1 MKKIS
6 VIVPVY
12 NLEDCVLRC
21 LESLRNQDLPSDEYE
36 VIFVDDGSTDGTAEL
51 LRRHLP
57 ENGRLISQKN
67 NRQGA
72 ARNNGLRHAEGK
84 YVWYVDGDDAAA
96 PNVLGKLYAAME
108 ANALD
113 VLFFEYIEVLFDGT
127 QRPGPAIAG
136 DCGRVYS
143 GREYLALRTLSLGP
157 VYVYNREFLLR
168 HALFFMEGVSFE
180 DSELMPRVCYCAQR
194 IMNWEGPIPY
204 LRHVRE
210 GSTTTVFK
218 PERVSDL
225 AKVVSQML
233 NFAHAVRG
241 DTEASHIAY
250 YAAMVFNTFFA
261 RYRRL
266 TRHEKRGITLPP
278 GFSRTRVVRAMR
290 DSRFP
295 KYRLEGLAL
304 RLLWP
309 FIFTFSGKSA
319 GSP

>member
-21 LESLRNQDLPSDEYE
+21 LESLRNQDLPPEEYE
-36 VIFVDDGSTDGTAEL
+36 LIFVDDGSTDDTAEL

-72 ARNNGLRHAEGK
+72 ARNNGLRHAGGK

-113 VLFFEYIEVLFDGT
+113 VLFFEYVEILPDGMR
-127 QRPGPAIAG
+127 RPGPAIAG
-136 DCGRVYS
+136 GCGRVYS
-143 GREYLALRTLSLGP
+143 GGEYLALRTLSLGP
-157 VYVYNREFLLR
+157 VYMYNREFLLR
-168 HALFFMEGVSFE
+168 HSLFFMEGVSFE
-180 DSELMPRVCYCAQR
+180 DSELMPRVCYHARR
-194 IMNWEGPIPY
+194 IMNWDEKPY
-204 LRHVRE
+204 LRYVRE

-218 PERVSDL
+218 PDRVSDL
-225 AKVVSQML
+225 AKVVSRML
-233 NFAHAVRG
+233 DFAHAVRG
-241 DTEASHIAY
+241 DAQSGDIAY
-250 YAAMVFNTFFA
+250 YAAMVFNTFFS

-266 TRHEKRGITLPP
+266 TRREKQGVLLPA
-278 GFSRTRVVRAMR
+278 GLSRTRVVQAMQ

-309 FIFTFSGKSA
+309 FFFPCADKSA
-319 GSP
+319 GSL